1 MRDAKRPGKVY
12 SKWRY
17 VPEVDAFFGITNV
30 DLGFVLYRL
39 DRSAA
44 APAPAVLHTVA
55 ADSPQQPP
63 APAPAGAP
71 KVRAPHD
78 GEKVIPLEIA
88 ESADWRRVCAT
99 AVLCDPMGEGEML
112 YHAKVVASG
121 PPQRDGS
128 WRNVSQ
134 TFNHPQAKLAQADP
148 EIGGLRF
155 PFPSNTGSGAAGN
168 FKTNFSPDY

>member
-1 MRDAKRPGKVY
+1 MRISDWSSDVCSSDLRVY

-71 KVRAPHD
+71 KDRKSVVYGKSVSVRVD
-78 GEKVIPLEIA
+78 LGG
-88 ESADWRRVCAT
+88 RRIINKKTTQSTPILKENHNHHT
-99 AVLCDPMGEGEML
+99 AQITT
-112 YHAKVVASG
+112 H
-121 PPQRDGS
+121 
-128 WRNVSQ
+128 
-134 TFNHPQAKLAQADP
+134 
-148 EIGGLRF
+148 
-155 PFPSNTGSGAAGN
+155 
-168 FKTNFSPDY
+168 

>member
-1 MRDAKRPGKVY
+1 MRIRDWSSDVC
-12 SKWRY
+12 SS
-17 VPEVDAFFGITNV
+17 
-30 DLGFVLYRL
+30 DL
-39 DRSAA
+39 
-44 APAPAVLHTVA
+44 TVA

-71 KVRAPHD
+71 KARAPHD

-99 AVLCDPMGEGEML
+99 AVLCDPMGEGEVL

-134 TFNHPQAKLAQADP
+134 KFNHPQAKLAQAAP

-155 PFPSNTGSGAAGN
+155 TFPSTDRKSVLWGKSGSVR
-168 FKTNFSPDY
+168 